1 MTKCTWEIMLNR
13 HTYQIISSRG
23 NTGETRKRLR
33 EQLKSV
39 DRGSLVPARGAE
51 GGAKGKV
58 AEPPAPLRGLQVFDG
73 NRVALHSWLRERDL
87 GHSKTHTLVAKP

>member
-1 MTKCTWEIMLNR
+1 MVDTTRARISEELDDQMHLGN
-13 HTYQIISSRG
+13 HAEQTYLPDHQSRG

-39 DRGSLVPARGAE
+39 DRGSLVPAPGAE

-58 AEPPAPLRGLQVFDG
+58 AEPPGSLRGLQIFD
-73 NRVALHSWLRERDL
+73 
-87 GHSKTHTLVAKP
+87 P

>member
-1 MTKCTWEIMLNR
+1 MTKSTWEIMLNR

-39 DRGSLVPARGAE
+39 DRGSLVPAPGAE

-58 AEPPAPLRGLQVFDG
+58 AEPPGPGPTGFRSF
-73 NRVALHSWLRERDL
+73 LHGGGE
-87 GHSKTHTLVAKP
+87 GI